1 MENYIITADV
11 SDHYGTYSIIK
22 GVSFENSY
30 PDVYFRKSD
39 LSDAEW
45 QSFNSDLA
53 HALSNITATA
63 NNTNEFANCITQT
76 YKSLIDR
83 YMPKKK
89 LSNKRRKKK
98 NKPWISSGIRN
109 SIKTKQKLYNKAGK
123 TGLYVDWSKYKCYLN
138 LLTKVKHKAEYTYYK
153 NLSILYGH
161 NKSKTWKL
169 INDIAQRKRKTGP
182 QIKTLKD
189 TNGVLL
195 ESPKKIA
202 DC

>member
-1 MENYIITADV
+1 
-11 SDHYGTYSIIK
+11 
-22 GVSFENSY
+22 
-30 PDVYFRKSD
+30 
-39 LSDAEW
+39 
-45 QSFNSDLA
+45 
-53 HALSNITATA
+53 
-63 NNTNEFANCITQT
+63 
-76 YKSLIDR
+76 
-83 YMPKKK
+83 MPKKK

-153 NLSILYGH
+153 NLSILYGQ

-189 TNGVLL
+189 TNGAL
-195 ESPKKIA
+195 
-202 DC
+202 